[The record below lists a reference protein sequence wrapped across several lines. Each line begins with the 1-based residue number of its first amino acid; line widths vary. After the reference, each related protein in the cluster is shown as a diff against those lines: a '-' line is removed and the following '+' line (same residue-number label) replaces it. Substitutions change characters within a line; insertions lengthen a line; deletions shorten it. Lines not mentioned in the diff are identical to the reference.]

1 MQPPPSMMM
10 DRSKV
15 IVGGFIV
22 LGLLLLAAGAI
33 ATDLGRRQLFNATQ
47 EQVIDQTNLRVAWGP
62 AIAHFGMFLLVVGLL
77 GAVLFLQELDVFARL
92 FLLLLAFVALLLVL
106 ANSSTI
112 FGPP

>member
-1 MQPPPSMMM
+1 MQATPSMMM
-10 DRSKV
+10 DRSKL

-33 ATDLGRRQLFNATQ
+33 ATDLGRQQLINATA
-47 EQVIDQTNLRVAWGP
+47 EQIAGQTNLRVAYGP

-77 GAVLFLQELDVFARL
+77 GAVVFLQELDVFARL
-92 FLLLLAFVALLLVL
+92 FLLLLAFVALLLIL